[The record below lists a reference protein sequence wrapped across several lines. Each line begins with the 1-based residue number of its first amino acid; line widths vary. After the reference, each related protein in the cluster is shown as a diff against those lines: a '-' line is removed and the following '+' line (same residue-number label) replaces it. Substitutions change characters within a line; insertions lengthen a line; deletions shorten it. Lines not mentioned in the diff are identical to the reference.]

1 MEKIVQYECG
11 SPDVLERQEIDKP
24 VIKDDEVL
32 VRVHWH
38 AADYRSGDCAQ
49 WQGSGRSRG
58 CRSRNRAFWQRGG

>member
-1 MEKIVQYECG
+1 MEEIIQHEYG

-38 AADYRSGDCAQ
+38 PADYRSGDCAQ
-49 WQGSGRSRG
+49 RQGRGRSRG
-58 CRSRNRAFWQRGG
+58 CRSRDREFWQRGG